1 LTLDFVVVYAHLMP
15 DAKDYQ
21 PWFRYRD
28 AITAS
33 AKLALADGDKALA
46 LVDDAIAVAIN
57 EKDNRWAVKLDHHA
71 AVIAAFLGKTEL
83 VKRYYQESLTL
94 SPENPVALYGLA
106 SVAKDQGDFGPAKE
120 YAARCHKALIEGE
133 DFLRDARLETLEK
146 LLKDWP
152 VSD

>member
-1 LTLDFVVVYAHLMP
+1 M
-15 DAKDYQ
+15 
-21 PWFRYRD
+21 
-28 AITAS
+28 TAS
-33 AKLALADGDKALA
+33 AKLALVDGDKALR

-71 AVIAAFLGKTEL
+71 AIIAAFLGKTEL
-83 VKRYYQESLTL
+83 VKRYYQESLAL

-106 SVAKDQGDFGPAKE
+106 KAARDEGDFGLGKE

-133 DFLRDARLETLEK
+133 EFLRDARLESLEM

-152 VSD
+152 LPD